1 MRWNDM
7 IFVLTVVEFGF
18 GLSYTSF
25 EYSNIKIDSKESS
38 DKHSIQSTNEEFV
51 GQTAGQSIYD
61 VIATVTADITN
72 TGKYTGS
79 EVAQLVSLELFITK
93 AKILTTLQYV
103 EFPEIEEEPPKLLR
117 GFTKIKNMEPG
128 HRQKASFP

>member
-1 MRWNDM
+1 M